1 MGTKSEK
8 LSKQERLRLYD
19 LKGKGQGIRA
29 IARELM
35 RSAST
40 ISRELERNQ
49 DIIDRVGYTDIYQ
62 LAEES
67 HKAAIDRRKIA
78 SSRPRLKNETI
89 RQFVKEELKDKR
101 PPWQIAERLKEKHRG
116 CSISAQAIYDWI
128 KTEAPELRCYLVRT
142 KKRWQFKGP
151 RRGKFIRKPR
161 EPKVCIDKRPKII
174 SRRKR
179 YGDWEGDTVVSKQS
193 KNCLLTLVE
202 RKSRFTIIVKLPRCT
217 KELVKNAIIASLK
230 EYPPQLRKSITLDNG
245 PENFEY
251 EEVSKALNAD
261 VFFCH
266 PYSSYERGSNE
277 NTNGFVRRYFPKQT
291 DFRNVSQEDAA
302 YVQHLRNSG
311 PMKCLN
317 KKTPASLFLAVLHRY
332 RKQNL

>member
-1 MGTKSEK
+1 M
-8 LSKQERLRLYD
+8 YD
-19 LKGKGQGIRA
+19 LSGKRWGIRE
-29 IARELM
+29 ISRELQ
-35 RSAST
+35 RSPST
-40 ISRELERNQ
+40 ISRELSRNR
-49 DIIDRVGYTDIYQ
+49 DIVIALGNGDIYGLTEASQ
-62 LAEES
+62 
-67 HKAAIDRRKIA
+67 AAAVERRRRA
-78 SSRPRLKNETI
+78 SSRPRLKNELI
-89 RQFVKEELKDKR
+89 REFVRDELKDKR

-116 CSISAQAIYDWI
+116 YSISAQAIYDWI

-151 RRGKFIRKPR
+151 SRGQFTRKPR

-174 SRRKR
+174 NRRKR

-202 RKSRFTIIVKLPRCT
+202 RKSRFTIVVKLPRCT
-217 KELVKNAIIASLK
+217 KELVKNAIVASLK
-230 EYPPQLRKSITLDNG
+230 EYPQQLRKSITLDNG

-251 EEVSKALNAD
+251 EEISKALNAD

-266 PYSSYERGSNE
+266 PYASYERGSNE

-291 DFRNVSQEDAA
+291 NFRDVSQEDAT
-302 YVQHLRNSG
+302 YVQQLRNSS

-317 KKTPASLFLAVLHRY
+317 KKTPASLFLAALHRY